1 MKGIL
6 VVSKN
11 DLIDK
16 PELFEMLR
24 AQSEKVDKAPE
35 GIRFHAKDGSLMNM
49 ICALLDREV
58 LYKLEFETNTV
69 SRDDTGS
76 ETTFLS

>member
-6 VVSKN
+6 LVSKN

-16 PELFEMLR
+16 PELFETLR
-24 AQSEKVDKAPE
+24 AQCEKVDKVSD
-35 GIRFHAKDGSLMNM
+35 GIRFHAKDGNLMNM

-58 LYKLEFETNTV
+58 TYKLEFESNTV
-69 SRDDTGS
+69 SRDDA
-76 ETTFLS
+76 